1 MFNDQPE
8 FNQQN
13 LANHEPDIKLIS
25 HALCPYVQRSVILLS
40 EQKTA
45 FKRVDIDLANKPDW
59 FNEVSPL
66 GKVPIL
72 LVQTKDSLFESQV
85 ICEYLDEISPVSLH
99 PDNAFEK
106 AHHRAWIEFG
116 SGILA
121 SIASLYSV
129 KDKVSFNQGLD
140 TIESK
145 LNQLELQIFHAPY
158 FCGDKFQI
166 IDAVYGP
173 IFRYFDTFEQILDVN
188 FFAKKPK
195 LKAWRLA
202 LSQRPSVQEAV
213 ASDYPDKLAAFLKAR
228 HGYLASL
235 MS

>member
-1 MFNDQPE
+1 MFNEQIE
-8 FNQQN
+8 SNNQN
-13 LANHEPDIKLIS
+13 FDNHEPDIKLIS

-40 EQKTA
+40 EQKTP
-45 FKRVDIDLANKPDW
+45 FKRVDIDLANKPGW
-59 FNEVSPL
+59 FKEISPL

-72 LVQTKDSLFESQV
+72 LIETKGSVFESQV
-85 ICEYLDEISPVSLH
+85 ICEYLDEVNASSLH

-121 SIASLYSV
+121 NIAGLYSV
-129 KDKVSFNQGLD
+129 KDKDSFNQSLD
-140 TIESK
+140 TIEKK
-145 LNQLELQIFHAPY
+145 LNQLEQELFHAPY
-158 FCGDKFQI
+158 FSGDKFHI

-173 IFRYFDTFEQILDVN
+173 IFRYFDTLEQILAFN
-188 FFAKKPK
+188 FFANKPK

-213 ASDYPDKLAAFLKAR
+213 ANDYPVKLAAFLKAR
-228 HGYLASL
+228 QGYLAS
-235 MS
+235 MMP